1 MGCTSPLVVRDGVM
15 VCDCTSSSF
24 LVDGVSPNID
34 TSGNDWAAH
43 LVTVRRNEGT
53 ADIHFPHV
61 LLTFG
66 FDAAMSPTGIE
77 IDFFNCPD
85 WGIGA
90 PRIAVYFN
98 EEYNFII
105 RTNSTDSNAINLPF
119 RDAVITT
126 VSDCDSL
133 STVMVSPDPGPYHIF
148 HILVTFDTEPIDWV
162 YVGEVRFL
170 GLSDEGDG

>member
-1 MGCTSPLVVRDGVM
+1 MGCTSPLIPRNGVM
-15 VCDCTSSSF
+15 VCDCISSSF
-24 LVDGVSPNID
+24 LVDDISPNID
-34 TSGNDWAAH
+34 TSDNDWAAQ
-43 LVTVRRNEGT
+43 LVTVRRNKGT
-53 ADIHFPHV
+53 ADIHFSHV

-66 FDAAMSPTGIE
+66 FDTAVSPTGIK
-77 IDFFNCPD
+77 IDFFHCPD

-90 PRIAVYFN
+90 PHIAVFYN
-98 EEYNFII
+98 EEYNLTI
-105 RTNSTDSNAINLPF
+105 RTISTDHNAIDLPF
-119 RDAVITT
+119 KSVTTT